1 MGIFS
6 QLTENINRK
15 GGTMTRKAAQQA
27 LNMSDR
33 FGQAQNMRA
42 KMPLENMPRN
52 MIGGAVMQ
60 PTIPIGS
67 INKPFSQGLPN
78 ALMFSEGGPAD
89 LLKKL
94 MKSAELSKVEKD
106 LIDAL
111 IEQGFSEEDA
121 LDKIQSMSNP
131 FNKEQRARRIKV
143 YGKDMARM
151 MLPKGD
157 PRRNFGVSPKDLQK
171 AKELRTKGI
180 PLSRGMG
187 GGLLGIATLLGA
199 ALTDEDVRDS
209 LGRFP
214 LYQDPRFRPLGV
226 VSDYLPD
233 GQQLGDF
240 LADEVAL
247 PLFGSDEEF
256 QGKGRGPLQLRLQD
270 ALFAAQLRGDE
281 NFMFEGELYDVEE
294 LIDFYGDESRLKQY
308 TFPRDAYVPPEL
320 DRGPRFRKPLQLAG
334 GGEVEDLPLGR
345 DIATSRFG
353 PEGVDIPL
361 SQRNAP
367 VLNLLDAIIQE
378 SRKNYLNE
386 MENLNSRI
394 ARKKAS
400 ATNEKDLIDVKML
413 ENQRERLRFANF
425 RGQTDASEAMVIK
438 RILSGGGMFAP
449 SEQDIDRANRLID
462 KYSYLLNQ
470 GSPMPD
476 FNNPGALP
484 AMKKGGEVEGVRY
497 SQQSIEFLPAD
508 ELNISEDL
516 SLMK

>member
-199 ALTDEDVRDS
+199 ALTDEDVRDT

-214 LYQDPRFRPLGV
+214 SYQDPRFRPLGV

-281 NFMFEGELYDVEE
+281 NFMFEGELYDVDE

-367 VLNLLDAIIQE
+367 VLNVLDLIIQE
-378 SRKNYLNE
+378 SQKNYSNE
-386 MENLNSRI
+386 MQNLKNQIEKLRAEPFSVANETQAQLLEKRI
-394 ARKKAS
+394 S
-400 ATNEKDLIDVKML
+400 DLMYQ
-413 ENQRERLRFANF
+413 NY
-425 RGQTDASEAMVIK
+425 RGETDASEAMVIK

>member
-60 PTIPIGS
+60 PKIPIGS

-94 MKSAELSKVEKD
+94 MKSAELSKVEQD

-111 IEQGFSEEDA
+111 VEQGFSEEDA
-121 LDKIQSMSNP
+121 IDKVQSMSNP
-131 FNKEQRARRIKV
+131 FDKEQRARRTKM
-143 YGKDMARM
+143 YGKDMAKM

-171 AKELRTKGI
+171 AKELQSKGI
-180 PLSRGMG
+180 PLPKRGVG

-226 VSDYLPD
+226 VGDYIPD
-233 GQQLGDF
+233 PQQLGDF
-240 LADEVAL
+240 LADEIAL
-247 PLFGSDEEF
+247 PLFGSEEEF

-294 LIDFYGDESRLKQY
+294 LIDFYGDESRLNPK
-308 TFPRDAYVPPEL
+308 DAYVPSQFEMRR
-320 DRGPRFRKPLQLAG
+320 RGPRLVKPLQLAG

-386 MENLNSRI
+386 MGNLKNQI
-394 ARKKAS
+394 
-400 ATNEKDLIDVKML
+400 EKLRAEPFSVEKETQAQLLEKQRSDLMYQ
-413 ENQRERLRFANF
+413 NY
-425 RGQTDASEAMVIK
+425 RGNTDASEALFLK
-438 RILSGGGMFAP
+438 SILSGGGMFP
-449 SEQDIDRANRLID
+449 LSEREIDRANRLID

-484 AMKKGGEVEGVRY
+484 AMKRGGEVEGVRY